1 MPNGDAINQSNAWI
15 NRTQPTTGKN
25 RSRNIA
31 MTMPLEFS
39 IAEGYEISAGLDR
52 MDPVAIHAYLT
63 NGIAVGTAVASR
75 PPHRSVRE
83 ALPHTALAASRAN
96 VKRCQVPFWING
108 QSEGTNGT

>member
-1 MPNGDAINQSNAWI
+1 
-15 NRTQPTTGKN
+15 
-25 RSRNIA
+25 

-96 VKRCQVPFWING
+96 VKRCQVRMALSSGFCEFF
-108 QSEGTNGT
+108 SDSSRSRS

>member
-1 MPNGDAINQSNAWI
+1 
-15 NRTQPTTGKN
+15 
-25 RSRNIA
+25 

-83 ALPHTALAASRAN
+83 ELPHTAPTLGRSRNCFTIAVQPASPALSAS
-96 VKRCQVPFWING
+96 VH
-108 QSEGTNGT
+108 GTG